1 MSEEKIIVYTGCTA
15 SGKSEA
21 ALNEAERIGGEIISA
36 DSMQLYRAIPIGT
49 AQPTAEERARVPHH
63 LVGIFELSERASVT
77 SFCELAARAVEDIR
91 SRGKIPILC
100 GGTGLYIRALIC
112 GMDDLPADPQLRREL
127 DKQYDFPEAMEA
139 LKARMAEVDPVAL
152 ARWHDCQRKLIRALE
167 VKLICGKSI
176 IELQQGFAG
185 KRRYQAEIR
194 LLDPESSVLK
204 EKIYRR
210 CLKMLA
216 NGWIEETEVAVAK
229 GLFETPTAHQALGYK
244 QIAAYLQG
252 ELSKEE
258 LPEKI
263 STATW
268 QYARRQ
274 RTWFRHQQP
283 EPDIILN

>member
-1 MSEEKIIVYTGCTA
+1 MSKIILFCGPTA
-15 SGKSEA
+15 SGKS
-21 ALNEAERIGGEIISA
+21 ALALQTAQELGGEIVSA
-36 DSMQLYRAIPIGT
+36 DSMQLYRDLPIGT
-49 AQPTAEERARVPHH
+49 AQPTPAERAMVPHH
-63 LVGIFELSERASVT
+63 LTGIFELDRRADV
-77 SFCELAARAVEDIR
+77 FDYCRRADEVIKDIV
-91 SRGKIPILC
+91 SRGKVPVVC

-112 GMDDLPADPQLRREL
+112 GMDDLPADPALRREL
-127 DKQYDFPEAMEA
+127 DRQYDFPEAMEA
-139 LKARMAEVDPVAL
+139 LKARMAEVDPIAL

-210 CLKMLA
+210 CLQMLE
-216 NGWIEETEVAVAK
+216 NGWIEETEAAVAR

-252 ELSKEE
+252 SISKEE

>member
-1 MSEEKIIVYTGCTA
+1 MSKIILFCGPTA
-15 SGKSEA
+15 SGKS
-21 ALNEAERIGGEIISA
+21 ALALQTAQELGGEIVSA
-36 DSMQLYRAIPIGT
+36 DSMQLYRDLPIGT
-49 AQPTAEERARVPHH
+49 AQPTPAERAMVPHH
-63 LVGIFELSERASVT
+63 LTGIFELDRRADV
-77 SFCELAARAVEDIR
+77 FDYCRRADEVIKDIV
-91 SRGKIPILC
+91 SRGKVPVVC

-112 GMDDLPADPQLRREL
+112 GMDDLPADPALRREL
-127 DKQYDFPEAMEA
+127 DRQYDFPEAMEA
-139 LKARMAEVDPVAL
+139 LKARMAEVDPIAL

-210 CLKMLA
+210 CLQMLA
-216 NGWIEETEVAVAK
+216 NGWIEETEAAVAK

-252 ELSKEE
+252 SISKEE